1 MALLRILD
9 ATKSPDQQ
17 QTFELSQDEVTLG
30 REKDNLLN
38 IVDPGISRHH
48 CKLVRSGGGWT
59 LVDSGSANGTW
70 VNEVQ
75 VTERLLKNGDMIRL
89 GKTYVQFSAPPEQA
103 QTVLLDMG
111 RQTTL
116 PLPKPSS
123 TPSPAIPSPP
133 PAQAA
138 PPTPPLPRPIPP
150 SPPRQA
156 AASDPPAPSRSA
168 VPAPPASPAPP
179 RYESL
184 ASEMSPP
191 RQASASVH
199 VPAFAARPVK
209 PRGHGRPAAGV
220 SPYAGFWIRLLA
232 YFLDAVFLTILDL
245 VIAVPAFLVGFFL
258 LRNRTGL
265 FLAVMGL
272 AYLLVF
278 AVSILYYVYFV
289 GRRGATPGK
298 KILGLRIVR
307 EDGIEPVGYGKAF
320 LRLLGYLVSGM
331 ILYIGFIMIAFTD
344 RKKGLHDMMVGTNV
358 IKTNP

>member
-1 MALLRILD
+1 
-9 ATKSPDQQ
+9 
-17 QTFELSQDEVTLG
+17 
-30 REKDNLLN
+30 
-38 IVDPGISRHH
+38 
-48 CKLVRSGGGWT
+48 
-59 LVDSGSANGTW
+59 
-70 VNEVQ
+70 
-75 VTERLLKNGDMIRL
+75 
-89 GKTYVQFSAPPEQA
+89 
-103 QTVLLDMG
+103 
-111 RQTTL
+111 
-116 PLPKPSS
+116 
-123 TPSPAIPSPP
+123 
-133 PAQAA
+133 
-138 PPTPPLPRPIPP
+138 
-150 SPPRQA
+150 
-156 AASDPPAPSRSA
+156 
-168 VPAPPASPAPP
+168 
-179 RYESL
+179 
-184 ASEMSPP
+184 MSPP